1 MDTNLEFHCDLKGLC
16 RSCVLCRPPFQCCYQ
31 EFSLTRRECNFS
43 RCPFSS
49 FCPHANLKSFKS
61 RDQDMAK
68 TLDILSGNHFKNTAV
83 RLPSHFIPEIMPMR
97 QERQEAISI
106 AKSAKVPLI
115 AVSLQN
121 FFHGIH
127 ETILLRE
134 ARKRGLHKFMDYS
147 GEIILTTDVKDR
159 LCDHFVQSP
168 VYFRTIVEQLRPDY
182 LTTFDTYTYN
192 NIPAGIAR
200 IKMLEVASSLGHLMD
215 SEAKIIGL
223 AVGSTPDQVFSYVEF
238 LTRLGCKIIAQP
250 VYEFRRKADTDSIRW
265 RIWLTRELGA
275 KVFLLSCSPGFTAR
289 RRVYADYYSSWS
301 WFSSVSSRDKVEY
314 KKRRAKLLRMLT
326 LSKKCSEQAKLGGS

>member
-1 MDTNLEFHCDLKGLC
+1 MDPNLEFYCDLKGLC

-31 EFSLTRRECNFS
+31 ECSLTQRECNFS
-43 RCPFSS
+43 KCSFSS
-49 FCPHANLKSFKS
+49 VCPHANLKSFES

-68 TLDILSGNHFKNTAV
+68 TLDILSGNRFKNTAA

-106 AKSAKVPLI
+106 AKSAKVPVI

-159 LCDHFVQSP
+159 LCDHFVQNP
-168 VYFRTIVEQLRPDY
+168 VYLRAIIEQLGP
-182 LTTFDTYTYN
+182 T
-192 NIPAGIAR
+192 I
-200 IKMLEVASSLGHLMD
+200 
-215 SEAKIIGL
+215 
-223 AVGSTPDQVFSYVEF
+223 
-238 LTRLGCKIIAQP
+238 
-250 VYEFRRKADTDSIRW
+250 
-265 RIWLTRELGA
+265 
-275 KVFLLSCSPGFTAR
+275 
-289 RRVYADYYSSWS
+289 
-301 WFSSVSSRDKVEY
+301 
-314 KKRRAKLLRMLT
+314 
-326 LSKKCSEQAKLGGS
+326 